1 VGLVAKGVRDGVMR
15 GWLLQAGAFVP
26 DREVEAPT
34 SPAALLA
41 AAVAGQETTYTL
53 VPAGMARRLG
63 IDRDGDTHLDRDE
76 LDAGSDPADAG
87 SVPGACPADLSG
99 DGIVDGAD
107 LGLLL
112 SAWGLPGASDLSGDG
127 ITDGADLGVML
138 AAWGAC
144 GG

>member
-1 VGLVAKGVRDGVMR
+1 MR
-15 GWLLQAGAFVP
+15 GWVLQAGAFVP
-26 DREVEAPT
+26 DRAGEVPVT
-34 SPAALLA
+34 PAALLA
-41 AAVAGQETTYTL
+41 SATAGQETTYML

-63 IDRDGDTHLDRDE
+63 IDRDGDTFLGRDE

-87 SVPGACPADLSG
+87 SVPGDCPADLTG

-107 LGLLL
+107 LGQML
-112 SAWGLPGASDLSGDG
+112 SAWGLPGASDLTGDG
-127 ITDGADLGVML
+127 ITDGADLGTLL